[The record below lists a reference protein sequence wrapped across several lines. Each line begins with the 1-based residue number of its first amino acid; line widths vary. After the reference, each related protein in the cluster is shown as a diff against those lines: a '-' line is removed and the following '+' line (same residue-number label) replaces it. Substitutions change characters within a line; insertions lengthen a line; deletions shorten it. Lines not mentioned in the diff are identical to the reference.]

1 MDRTVYLDYNSTT
14 PLDERVRRAVGDCLE
29 HTWGNPSSI
38 HSSGAAARAALDEA
52 REKVAA
58 ALGAAVDEVVFT
70 SGGTESNN
78 AAVLGVML
86 AAPRGAKAVT
96 SAVEHAS
103 VLEPF
108 RFLERLGYEVA
119 YVGVDR
125 RGVVDIDA
133 LRRAVDDSTR
143 LVSIMWVNNETGMVM
158 PVAEAAEV
166 AHARGALFHTDA
178 VQALGKVEVDV
189 DAAGADLLSVS
200 AHKVYGPKGAG
211 ALFVRAG
218 TVLEPLLHG
227 GGQER
232 GLRSGTENVAAAVGL
247 GEAARLVSEEWRE
260 EASRVGGLREMLWE
274 GIAGRIDGVSINGD
288 LEGSVPN
295 TLNLYVE
302 GVSGEALVMSL
313 DLEGI
318 EISTGSACS
327 EGNVEASHVLL
338 AMGLGEEE
346 ARSSIRISLGKWTTE
361 ADVRRVLEVLPPVV
375 ERIRR
380 AGGG

>member
-1 MDRTVYLDYNSTT
+1 MAQTVYLDYNSTT
-14 PLDERVRRAVGDCLE
+14 PLDERVRRAVVDCLE
-29 HTWGNPSSI
+29 RTWGNPSSI

-58 ALGAAVDEVVFT
+58 ALGATADEVVFT

-78 AAVLGVML
+78 AAVLGAML

-96 SAVEHAS
+96 SAVEHSS
-103 VLEPF
+103 VLEPL
-108 RFLERLGYEVA
+108 RFLERLGYEVV

-125 RGVVDIDA
+125 RGVVDLDA
-133 LRRAVDDSTR
+133 LGRAVDDSTR

-189 DAAGADLLSVS
+189 EAVCADLLSVS

-247 GEAARLVSEEWRE
+247 GEAAELVSAEWRE
-260 EASRVGGLREMLWE
+260 EARRVGGLRKMLWE
-274 GIAGRIDGVSINGD
+274 GIAERIDGVSINGD

-295 TLNLYVE
+295 TLNLHVE

-327 EGNVEASHVLL
+327 EGNVEASHVLV
-338 AMGLGEEE
+338 AMGLCEED